1 MGLCQYIRQYSA
13 HGKRPADTCFS
24 GRTRD
29 EWFKCN
35 ECLAFGSLQDG
46 SYLGIGKDD
55 TNVLT
60 MVRFLLTEE
69 AQKLIIGK
77 HEVDL
82 TRFNKIDTQGAPQMA
97 VDKEANSLSRVYS
110 YYSKFN
116 LRLFYV

>member
-13 HGKRPADTCFS
+13 HGKRLADTCFS

-46 SYLGIGKDD
+46 SCLGIGKDD

-60 MVRFLLTEE
+60 MVIGLIFVSVHFLLTEE
-69 AQKLIIGK
+69 AQKLIMGK
-77 HEVDL
+77 HEIPV
-82 TRFNKIDTQGAPQMA
+82 A
-97 VDKEANSLSRVYS
+97 SR
-110 YYSKFN
+110 
-116 LRLFYV
+116 